1 MGKKMAGKK
10 DFHVHLVSDST
21 GDTINSVARAC
32 LSQFSHL
39 NVKEHFWNLVRT
51 DRQLDFVIKNI
62 EQYPGFV
69 IFTLVDQK
77 LRERLKKT
85 CQKMDLPA
93 VPVLETLIKEMGQ
106 FFGRESAGRPG
117 SQYELNAQYFSRI
130 DAIEYSLAHDD
141 GQVTPELYK
150 ADIIIVGVS
159 RTSKT
164 PTCMY
169 LANRGYKVANYPYV
183 PNCPLPEILFD
194 MKNPLIVG
202 LTKDPESLVQI
213 RENRLKLLNQGEK
226 IDYVDFEKVEEEVA
240 EARKFFRKN
249 KWPIVDV
256 TRRSIE
262 ETSAE
267 IIMLLQKKHKYKGER
282 L

>member
-1 MGKKMAGKK
+1 
-10 DFHVHLVSDST
+10 
-21 GDTINSVARAC
+21 
-32 LSQFSHL
+32 
-39 NVKEHFWNLVRT
+39 
-51 DRQLDFVIKNI
+51 
-62 EQYPGFV
+62 
-69 IFTLVDQK
+69 
-77 LRERLKKT
+77 
-85 CQKMDLPA
+85 
-93 VPVLETLIKEMGQ
+93 
-106 FFGRESAGRPG
+106 
-117 SQYELNAQYFSRI
+117 
-130 DAIEYSLAHDD
+130 
-141 GQVTPELYK
+141 
-150 ADIIIVGVS
+150 
-159 RTSKT
+159 
-164 PTCMY
+164 MY

>member
-1 MGKKMAGKK
+1 MAGKK